1 MKHER
6 YFDGAPVRPDPARMM
21 RGRVAHSAGCLA
33 EGSVARTYVD
43 QGHELIAER
52 WRGKGGEIDLILRKG
67 DEYVFVEV
75 KKSARHAWAAERIS
89 ARQIGRICNAALE
102 FCGRL
107 PDGLLTAMR
116 FDAALVDQ
124 FGRVEIVENAFG
136 LN

>member
-89 ARQIGRICNAALE
+89 AEN
-102 FCGRL
+102 
-107 PDGLLTAMR
+107 TAPAR
-116 FDAALVDQ
+116 KKTK
-124 FGRVEIVENAFG
+124 
-136 LN
+136 

>member
-1 MKHER
+1 MKQER
-6 YFDGAPVRPDPARMM
+6 CFDGAPVRPVPARVV

-33 EGSVARTYVD
+33 EGSVARAYVD
-43 QGHELIAER
+43 LGHEVVAER
-52 WRGKGGEIDLILRKG
+52 WRGRAGEIDLILREG
-67 DEYVFVEV
+67 EEYVFVEV